1 MKEASG
7 QLVSKVHR
15 HTFVKIYPLSSLG
28 NICVLVTALCN
39 AIVIFIIICNI
50 IIIII
55 YSSFNT
61 PHPIPNTHTH
71 THTHTHTFHGRS
83 AHRGRGPVPSKNLII
98 TSNKD

>member
-28 NICVLVTALCN
+28 NICVLVIALCN

-55 YSSFNT
+55 IYSSFNT
-61 PHPIPNTHTH
+61 PHPIPNSHTH
-71 THTHTHTFHGRS
+71 THTHFMAVAPIG
-83 AHRGRGPVPSKNLII
+83 AGGPCPPK
-98 TSNKD
+98 K